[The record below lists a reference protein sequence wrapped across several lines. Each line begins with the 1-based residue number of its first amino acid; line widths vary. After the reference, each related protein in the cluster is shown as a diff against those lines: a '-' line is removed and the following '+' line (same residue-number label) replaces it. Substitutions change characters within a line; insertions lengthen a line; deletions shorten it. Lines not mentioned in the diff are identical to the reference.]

1 MPGTKHLIQCHC
13 VLPQYRRMKD
23 PVFHQFVVYSKINK
37 DGTLKP
43 KVGKCNNCGVF
54 HNVIDFCKS
63 EILHDYEGDGFL
75 ITIDDIEDQLPEK
88 LSRILKKNS
97 CDLHTWENVLD
108 VYQSREWGTPVV
120 IVRNTIE
127 LDTHVKILNIIG
139 KDEISIE
146 SQKIENISEIS

>member
-1 MPGTKHLIQCHC
+1 MSGLKHLIQCHC

-23 PVFHQFVVYSKINK
+23 PVFHQFVVYSKFNK
-37 DGTLKP
+37 DNALKP
-43 KVGKCNNCGVF
+43 KVSKCNNCGVF
-54 HNVIDFCKS
+54 HNIVDFCKS

-75 ITIDDIEDQLPEK
+75 ITIDDIEDQLPE
-88 LSRILKKNS
+88 RISGVLKKNN
-97 CDLHTWENVLD
+97 CDLPTWENVLD
-108 VYQSREWGTPVV
+108 VYQSREWGSSVV